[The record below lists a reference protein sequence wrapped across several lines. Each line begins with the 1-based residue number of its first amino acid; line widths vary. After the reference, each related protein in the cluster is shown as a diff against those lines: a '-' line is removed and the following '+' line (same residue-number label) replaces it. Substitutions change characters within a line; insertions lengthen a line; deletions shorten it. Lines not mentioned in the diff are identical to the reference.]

1 MTNKSLGLKRPR
13 QSLRLDTAVK
23 HYVPAHSTK
32 SSQFSELPVVAC
44 IEPALVSLQVGQQY
58 AWCSCG
64 LSQRQPFCDGS
75 HAGTSW
81 KPLIFT
87 PKRTQLDWVCT
98 CKFTRQPPY
107 CDAAHNRLNEL
118 YQRKIQESELPRME
132 QEIVW
137 MSDAAAHTRAPR
149 VVLIHGLLAGQH
161 MARHLLSW
169 LREAGFEDASLFSNN
184 TSPRVVAD
192 FLQVAKA
199 QGRQIALVGYSQGGF
214 QVIKVAKVLASR
226 GLNVDVLVSIA
237 AGGLGRLHPAQW
249 AFPVRRIPSN
259 IHTLL
264 NIYSYADR
272 LGTDPTSRGNALP
285 SSVATQVENIALA
298 KTEGVDHLALVR
310 CYPVE
315 RQHPV
320 VRERV
325 LTPLLAALRGLSP
338 HDGT

>member
-1 MTNKSLGLKRPR
+1 MMNKFFALKKRR
-13 QSLRLDTAVK
+13 HDTLADTSVQR
-23 HYVPAHSTK
+23 YVPEK
-32 SSQFSELPVVAC
+32 SPAVSQSHELPVVAC

-98 CKFTRQPPY
+98 CKFTRQAPY
-107 CDAAHNRLNEL
+107 CDAAHNRLSEL

-264 NIYSYADR
+264 NIFSHADR

>member
-1 MTNKSLGLKRPR
+1 MANNILGIKKHRHV
-13 QSLRLDTAVK
+13 SRLVAAVQ
-23 HYVPAHSTK
+23 HYVPEHSQGSTQ
-32 SSQFSELPVVAC
+32 SSVFPVVAC
-44 IEPALVSLQVGQQY
+44 IEPALISLQVGQHY

-132 QEIVW
+132 QEIAW
-137 MSDAAAHTRAPR
+137 MSDAAANTQAPR

-192 FLQVAKA
+192 FLQAAKA
-199 QGRQIALVGYSQGGF
+199 QGRPVALVGYSQGGF
-214 QVIKVAKVLASR
+214 QVIKVAKELASR
-226 GLNVDVLVSIA
+226 GLDVDVLVSIA

-249 AFPVRRIPSN
+249 AFPVRRIPRN

-264 NIYSYADR
+264 NIYSHADR

-320 VRERV
+320 VKARV
-325 LTPLLAALRGLSP
+325 LTPLLASLRGLSP
-338 HDGT
+338 HNGT